1 MAVLVACSSPVSIA
15 SPAVSKQQARF
26 HHDLYSFGE
35 DGAQVKQDS
44 KNSVLCMLD
53 RAQRCLF
60 AQCRGW
66 SSMAAF
72 LPVVGAGEKN
82 EGRQLYAPL
91 RKHIAQTR
99 LRQTPELRAEGTAYL
114 ADKDGHGSRAGRKFA
129 TRTAVRLRF
138 DAVDRER
145 ERSK

>member
-35 DGAQVKQDS
+35 DGAQYGGIS
-44 KNSVLCMLD
+44 AG
-53 RAQRCLF
+53 R
-60 AQCRGW
+60 
-66 SSMAAF
+66 
-72 LPVVGAGEKN
+72 GAGEKN